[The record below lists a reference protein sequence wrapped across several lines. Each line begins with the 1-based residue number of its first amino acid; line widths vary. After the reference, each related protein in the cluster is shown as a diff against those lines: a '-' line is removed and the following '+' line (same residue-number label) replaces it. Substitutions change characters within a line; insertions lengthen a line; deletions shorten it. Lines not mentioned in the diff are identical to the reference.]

1 MSMSEHDLQEMMA
14 EVYRLPAGPAR
25 NAAFDTVMRHADAAE
40 ATEFAFR
47 ARMGAISEFHHGGDY
62 TRAFMAFS
70 WCVATFD
77 RHPDIAGRSEHDLLW
92 KFKWIVWEL
101 PQFPAVPLDRTV
113 ALLDDMERRYRQGNH
128 SLHAVYQHRGLVAHH
143 LGDLDAADGWYD
155 QMIDAKRDGLS
166 DCAACVPSSLV
177 QHQVA
182 CGRYEDAVREGAP
195 YTSGGCTEQPQLM
208 LSELL
213 QAYLHTG
220 RTAEAVDA
228 HRTAYQKIRTGRRH
242 LAQIGLHLL
251 FCGLT
256 GNEEHALPIV
266 ERHLPWLDRPASPYA
281 AMEFTSAAAL
291 VLRRLDE
298 AGAGDRPVR
307 VRGDDGTARA
317 PATVR
322 SVLADMTARTRT
334 LSAQFDARNGNTY
347 QSERTEAWMASEPVM
362 DRLPL
367 TVLAGRPITTKRR
380 DERID
385 SLVAAIAEHTVAGD
399 VAGAALAQL
408 DLAYLLRNENLH
420 SDAAECAEEAVR
432 SLGRANLAEDRLRA
446 VHLLFQL
453 YVRSYQ
459 HHADAM
465 SMAAELLDA
474 PALPATLPLET
485 LVEEIADHLHG
496 MDLTGHLRRAADIHR
511 QRGDASGEARLL
523 RKAVARMSAPSGH
536 WHAVLTR
543 LDELVEA
550 GAVPPEEVAQV
561 SLHVGRTLTGAG
573 DPTAASERAERT
585 AAALAAAGVEEPG
598 KHRLHRAWLA
608 LKTGRPVDA
617 EALAA
622 PLAVEGDDHWE
633 AFIVVARSLLAQ
645 GRAEDAKAYM
655 ADHGLDP
662 DYDLD
667 YDPYADDED

>member
-1 MSMSEHDLQEMMA
+1 MSTSEHDLHEMMA
-14 EVYRLPAGPAR
+14 EVYRLSPGPAR
-25 NAAFDTVMRHADAAE
+25 STAFDTVMRHADAAE

-47 ARMGAISEFHHGGDY
+47 ARMGAISDFHHGGDY

-77 RHPDIAGRSEHDLLW
+77 RHPEIAGQSELDLLW

-113 ALLDDMERRYRQGNH
+113 AVLDDMERRYRQGNH

-143 LGDLDAADGWYD
+143 LGDLDAADRWYD
-155 QMIDAKRDGLS
+155 RMIDAKRDSLS

-177 QHQVA
+177 QHHIA
-182 CGRYEDAVREGAP
+182 RGRYEDAVREGAP
-195 YTSGGCTEQPQLM
+195 HTNGGCTEQPQWM

-220 RTAEAVDA
+220 RAAQAVDA
-228 HRTAYQKIRTGRRH
+228 HRLAYQRIRNKRHH
-242 LAQIGLHLL
+242 LAEIGLHLL

-307 VRGDDGTARA
+307 VRGDDGTAKA

-322 SVLADMTARTRT
+322 SVLADMTSQTRA
-334 LSAQFDARNGNTY
+334 LSAQFNARNGNTY
-347 QSERTEAWMASEPVM
+347 QSERTEARMASGPVM

-367 TVLAGRPITTKRR
+367 TVLTGRPITTKRR

-385 SLVAAIAEHTVAGD
+385 GLVSAVAERTVAGD
-399 VAGAALAQL
+399 AAGAALAQL
-408 DLAYLLRNENLH
+408 DLAYLLRNENLL
-420 SDAAECAEEAVR
+420 SDAAETAEEAVR
-432 SLGRANLAEDRLRA
+432 SLRRAGLAEDRLRA
-446 VHLLFQL
+446 VHLLFHL
-453 YVRSYQ
+453 YVRDYQ
-459 HHADAM
+459 HHADAV
-465 SMAAELLDA
+465 ALATELLDA
-474 PALPATLPLET
+474 PALPAALPLET
-485 LVEEIADHLHG
+485 LVEEIADRVHR
-496 MDLTGHLRRAADIHR
+496 MDLTGHLRRAADIYR
-511 QRGDASGEARLL
+511 QRGDAAGEARLL
-523 RKAVARMSAPSGH
+523 RKAIGRISTPSAE
-536 WHAVLTR
+536 WHATLAR

-550 GAVPPEEVAQV
+550 GALTPEELAQV
-561 SLHVGRTLTGAG
+561 SLHVGRTLTVAG
-573 DPTAASERAERT
+573 DPTAACERAERA
-585 AAALAAAGVEEPG
+585 AAALTVAGVEEPG
-598 KHRLHRAWLA
+598 EHRLHRAWLA
-608 LKTGRPVDA
+608 LKTDRPVDA

-622 PLAVEGDDHWE
+622 PLAIDDNDQWE
-633 AFIVVARSLLAQ
+633 APIVVARSLQAQ
-645 GRAEDAKAYM
+645 GRTGEAEAYM
-655 ADHGLDP
+655 TDHGLDP
-662 DYDLD
+662 DDLD
-667 YDPYADDED
+667 YDPYDGDD